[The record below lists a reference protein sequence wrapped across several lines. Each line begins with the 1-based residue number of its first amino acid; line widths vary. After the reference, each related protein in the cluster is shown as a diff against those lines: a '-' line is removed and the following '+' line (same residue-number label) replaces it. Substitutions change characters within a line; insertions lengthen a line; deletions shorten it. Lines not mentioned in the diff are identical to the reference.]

1 MTVVILFQGR
11 LLTFCSML
19 SRARYY
25 CHGKSSVCP

>member
-19 SRARYY
+19 SRALY